1 MLEAEDCFTE
11 NEDASSISEEPL
23 VAGTHF
29 RSEKQEMKEFHCQE
43 SANSPPEHQD
53 LLVYVSLQRLIM
65 CCRIYFLCQSFVVE
79 LYHKQ
84 VLSRNDCAL
93 FVEVLSSRNGLAH
106 GERTRMRRVVALLE
120 SASSE
125 DFRSVE
131 ILLLN
136 STRKPCSNPSGSTK
150 RTGLCSMC
158 GHSCFSRGGDSPFP
172 LRLMKSR
179 GHVTYGLKCMPCL
192 WQKNRAGRVRQ
203 EWPKWSSWERALQ
216 QGLGKE
222 WILAQ
227 KRGNASPL
235 DVLPSGQ
242 TSAATQ

>member
-1 MLEAEDCFTE
+1 MT
-11 NEDASSISEEPL
+11 
-23 VAGTHF
+23 
-29 RSEKQEMKEFHCQE
+29 
-43 SANSPPEHQD
+43 
-53 LLVYVSLQRLIM
+53 Y
-65 CCRIYFLCQSFVVE
+65 
-79 LYHKQ
+79 KQ
-84 VLSRNDCAL
+84 VIFRNHCAL
-93 FVEVLSSRNGLAH
+93 FAEVSSSRFGLAV
-106 GERTRMRRVVALLE
+106 GDRTRMRRVIGLLE
-120 SASSE
+120 KASSE

-131 ILLLN
+131 IILLN
-136 STRKPCSNPSGSTK
+136 STRKPCSNPSGSTN

-158 GHSCFSRGGDSPFP
+158 GHLCFSRGGDSPFP

-227 KRGNASPL
+227 KRGIASPS
-235 DVLPSGQ
+235 DVLPSQQ
-242 TSAATQ
+242 TIVATQ